1 MKLLVSRDYDSIL
14 VVYDRFSELLHFVM
28 ITEKITA
35 EDLEKLFRNNMWKL
49 HRLPE
54 SIISD
59 RGPQFVTRLMKE
71 LNKMLEIEMKLS
83 MAFHL

>member
-35 EDLEKLFRNNMWKL
+35 EDLAKLFRNNMWKL

-59 RGPQFVTRLMKE
+59 RGLQFVARLMKK